1 MPTGQASTT
10 PIVPAADITTDW
22 LTAALGKAG
31 IEAKVASFTAKKFGT
46 GQVGESV
53 RFTLAYE
60 GDAGGAPKTV
70 VGKFPSQDPDSRA
83 TGVTFGNYVR
93 EVNFYRELAATA
105 LVTTP
110 KVLFT
115 DVDEETCDF
124 VLLME
129 DLAPAVQGDQVAGVT
144 LEQAALSVDQAAR
157 LAASHWGEDRW
168 DQVPWIFGS
177 TAAPETSDSNLMRT
191 LWLGFRERYGARIS
205 AECVKI
211 GEKLTTNFDRFKFG
225 YEGPR
230 CLTHNDFRPDN
241 MMYGTAEGGYP
252 VAVVDWQSVGYGCCM
267 ADVSYFLAGALSP
280 QDRKAH
286 ERELLK
292 AYHARLTALGVK
304 DYPFEKLW
312 RDYAHYSFSLFNMA
326 YSASMIVGRTERG
339 DDMFFSMLESG
350 AAQVLDLNA
359 MALLDD

>member
-1 MPTGQASTT
+1 MPTRQANTT
-10 PIVPAADITTDW
+10 PILPAAEITTDW

-31 IEAKVASFTAKKFGT
+31 IEAKVSSFTAKKFGT

-53 RFTLAYE
+53 RFTLDFD
-60 GDAGGAPKTV
+60 GDAKGAPKTV
-70 VGKFPSQDPDSRA
+70 VGKFPSQDPESRA
-83 TGVTFGNYVR
+83 TGVNFGNYVR
-93 EVNFYRELAATA
+93 EVNFYRQLAATA

-144 LEQAALSVDQAAR
+144 LDQAALSVDQAAH
-157 LAASHWGEDRW
+157 LAASHWGQNRW

-177 TAAPETSDSNLMRT
+177 AAGPESAGADLMRT
-191 LWLGFRERYGARIS
+191 LWLGFRERYGDRIS
-205 AECVKI
+205 PECVKI

-252 VAVVDWQSVGYGCCM
+252 IAIVDWQSIGYGCCM

-280 QDRKAH
+280 QDRKANEH
-286 ERELLK
+286 ELLK
-292 AYHARLTALGVK
+292 AYHARLTSLGVR
-304 DYPFEKLW
+304 DYPFEKLM

-350 AAQVLDLNA
+350 AAQVLDLGA
-359 MALLDD
+359 MKLLD